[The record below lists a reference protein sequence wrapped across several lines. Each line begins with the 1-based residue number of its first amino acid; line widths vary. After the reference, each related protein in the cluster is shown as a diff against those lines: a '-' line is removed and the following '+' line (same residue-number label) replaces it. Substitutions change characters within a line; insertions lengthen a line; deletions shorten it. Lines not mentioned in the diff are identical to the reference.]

1 MEAALLVLFALA
13 VLLFI
18 LPSTPSAPEPDRIV
32 IIVPEQPPAPGGSIV
47 LILLLALMVAVVLLG
62 Q

>member
-13 VLLFI
+13 VLLFV
-18 LPSTPSAPEPDRIV
+18 LPSTPAAPEPDRIV
-32 IIVPEQPPAPGGSIV
+32 IIVPEQPAASGGSIL
-47 LILLLALMVAVVLLG
+47 LILLLVLIMAVVLLG